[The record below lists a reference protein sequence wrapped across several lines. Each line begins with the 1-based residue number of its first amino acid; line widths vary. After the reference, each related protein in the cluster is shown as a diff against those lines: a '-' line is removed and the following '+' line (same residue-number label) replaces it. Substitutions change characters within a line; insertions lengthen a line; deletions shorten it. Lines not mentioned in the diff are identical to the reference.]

1 MPHTKQLLVL
11 EDDPGSQFV
20 YRDAL
25 SLRMDVTVV
34 ATLAELKATLQEA
47 NRGYALMIA
56 DLMVP
61 DGNFI
66 RWLGATRDSKLRIP
80 PFIVVSSAD
89 DLDILRQCYSYG
101 AIDYLTKPFRK
112 NELIIKV
119 ERAIDST
126 LTPSLPDGMS
136 SQNALAIPTARGEV
150 SLTLKESAAFLSLSR
165 AGASGIYRRDLQ
177 RNLWDDEVVS
187 EKALD
192 VHIHNLRKK
201 LEHSDYRIS
210 LTKEG
215 RYRLTHAKDQQ
226 TG

>member
-1 MPHTKQLLVL
+1 MHPTKKLLVL

-20 YRDAL
+20 YKDAL
-25 SLRMDVTVV
+25 SIRAEVFVV
-34 ATLAELKATLQEA
+34 ATLAELKAIIQKPSKTFDL
-47 NRGYALMIA
+47 LIA

-61 DGNFI
+61 DGNFL
-66 RWLGATRDSKLRIP
+66 RWIGAMRETKLRLP

-89 DLDILRQCYSYG
+89 DLDILRQCYGYG

-119 ERAIDST
+119 ERAIEST
-126 LTPSLPDGMS
+126 HIPTLPEGLFA
-136 SQNALAIPTARGEV
+136 QNALAIPTAKGDV
-150 SLTLKESAAFLSLSR
+150 ALTLKESAAFLSLSR
-165 AGASGIYRRDLQ
+165 AGASGVYRKDLQ
-177 RNLWDDEVVS
+177 KSLWDDEVVS

-201 LEHSDYRIS
+201 LEHSDYRIA

-215 RYRLTHAKDQQ
+215 RYRLTSAKDQQ
-226 TG
+226 IG